1 MSCLIILAALVA
13 SITPEANWGI
23 LKAAVAFIFIY
34 AFFWSGV
41 LSGTQFIYCG
51 ELFPSHLRA
60 KGLSLGVSGINLA
73 NILFLTV
80 APVAFRCVQYS
91 HPLPAVGALIWKMK

>member
-1 MSCLIILAALVA
+1 MSCLIVLAALVA
-13 SITPEANWGI
+13 RITPEADSGI

-41 LSGTQFIYCG
+41 LSGTQFVYCG

-60 KGLSLGVSGINLA
+60 KGVSLGVASINLA
-73 NILFLTV
+73 NVLFLTV
-80 APVAFRCVQYS
+80 APVAFR
-91 HPLPAVGALIWKMK
+91 